1 MDIFPGISALIAANL
16 VIRQVLETGGG
27 EQGVLGI
34 LFLKSQTEAL
44 QRKDPRF
51 GCEPYLGH
59 HGVSDGE

>member
-44 QRKDPRF
+44 QRIR
-51 GCEPYLGH
+51 GLA
-59 HGVSDGE
+59 VSRTWDIMG